1 MKNVIVTNAIELDL
15 NDLLKIEHEC
25 FEYDRIKRNKFKQL
39 IRSSWRARVYVAL
52 HKREFLCGYAIV
64 QYPKDK
70 QYARLYSI
78 ASRMRGV
85 GRLLLRDAEIRS
97 TNVVHRRTEMRLEV
111 DEENVRAIKFYRKA
125 GYEQFGRYKN
135 YYENGHAAFR
145 FKKRIDRPAMV
156 VFDGNTWI
164 PHEQRIGE

>member
-1 MKNVIVTNAIELDL
+1 MKNVVVTNAIERDL

-25 FEYDRIKRNKFKQL
+25 FEYDRIKRNKFKRL
-39 IRSSWRARVYVAL
+39 IRSSHTRVYVAL
-52 HKREFLCGYAIV
+52 HYRGFLGGYAIV

-97 TNVVHRRTEMRLEV
+97 TNVVHRRAEMRLEV
-111 DEENVRAIKFYRKA
+111 DEENVRAIKFYRRA

-145 FKKRIDRPAMV
+145 FRKRI
-156 VFDGNTWI
+156 G
-164 PHEQRIGE
+164 G